1 MKNITK
7 DTIIKLSKN
16 YNILTNETA
25 FYAKIANDTS
35 IKEKMITRTN
45 EGTQALNNETK
56 SQPKTQS
63 INEEEKKDDYD
74 EIFIDEHL
82 TYDYIEDENDNESE
96 SSENKNPGGQKEGW
110 FKGLISK
117 IFSNDKKYKK
127 GDIIKKKK
135 YYYKEP
141 KKLKFNFSSNKKE
154 VIEVGSAVECCCSY
168 DRAYDED
175 DDRDRDLCFDGYCCD
190 GMDNDLND
198 CGNDKY
204 KYNNYNESKKEIK
217 VCDFDELILG
227 QDIIEGNWTNDSQ
240 VEMLIA
246 QENDM
251 FEKIKKLAESKSIK
265 EENGIITL
273 FVLYYIY
280 TKKGENVGEL
290 KFVIKKA
297 KTFIRKIFNI
307 DYEDIIK
314 SI

>member
-1 MKNITK
+1 
-7 DTIIKLSKN
+7 
-16 YNILTNETA
+16 
-25 FYAKIANDTS
+25 
-35 IKEKMITRTN
+35 
-45 EGTQALNNETK
+45 
-56 SQPKTQS
+56 
-63 INEEEKKDDYD
+63 
-74 EIFIDEHL
+74 
-82 TYDYIEDENDNESE
+82 
-96 SSENKNPGGQKEGW
+96 
-110 FKGLISK
+110 
-117 IFSNDKKYKK
+117 
-127 GDIIKKKK
+127 
-135 YYYKEP
+135 
-141 KKLKFNFSSNKKE
+141 
-154 VIEVGSAVECCCSY
+154 
-168 DRAYDED
+168 
-175 DDRDRDLCFDGYCCD
+175 
-190 GMDNDLND
+190 MDNDLND

-240 VEMLIA
+240 VKMLIA

-280 TKKGENVGEL
+280 TKKGEKVGEL